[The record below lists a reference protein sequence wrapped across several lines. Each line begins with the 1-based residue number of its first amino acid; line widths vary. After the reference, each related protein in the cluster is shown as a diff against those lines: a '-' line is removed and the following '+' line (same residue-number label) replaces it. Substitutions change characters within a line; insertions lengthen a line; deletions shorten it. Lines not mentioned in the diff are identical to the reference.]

1 MAANSIN
8 TTLTALND
16 YQLNLQGVEDENQL
30 VAGVAAF
37 DRNRRQ
43 FVNHNVTTRAALA
56 HLGGSDCLAPVPAV
70 PGVGI
75 GPGATIDK
83 SATAIA
89 RRRSPQPKKPPR
101 RTKPPSATDVRNQ
114 SDMAASHRPNDGTA
128 SSSGAP

>member
-8 TTLTALND
+8 TTLAALND

-30 VAGVAAF
+30 VARVAAF

-43 FVNHNVTTRAALA
+43 FVTHNVTTRAALA

-70 PGVGI
+70 PVVGI

-83 SATAIA
+83 SATAMA
-89 RRRSPQPKKPPR
+89 RRRSSQPKKPPR
-101 RTKPPSATDVRNQ
+101 RSKPPSATDLRKQ
-114 SDMAASHRPNDGTA
+114 PG
-128 SSSGAP
+128 